1 MIDVIVF
8 CALLIGFAVIVAGA
22 AEYILNKEME
32 TEKDKLIDEVIEE
45 IERRKW
51 EQFDQMVKDLE
62 RRESDEH

>member
-22 AEYILNKEME
+22 AEYILDRGAED
-32 TEKDKLIDEVIEE
+32 EKDRLIDEI
-45 IERRKW
+45 I
-51 EQFDQMVKDLE
+51 KDLE